1 MTIYNFVYE
10 FHRKEGREEGDMDYI
25 DLKEGWRGS
34 VRNMGIL
41 VANFTDLVQSPC
53 RNQKLGNPA
62 SKALIPYLC

>member
-1 MTIYNFVYE
+1 
-10 FHRKEGREEGDMDYI
+10 MDYI